1 MFFFFL
7 MWSKLKNKTIL
18 SCDECENDNI
28 SQHFK
33 SNFQQFE
40 NNAGK
45 VKCNKSLKWITMLKL
60 LEL

>member
-7 MWSKLKNKTIL
+7 MWSKLKNKTIC
-18 SCDECENDNI
+18 SVMSVKMNI

-33 SNFQQFE
+33 LNLHQFE

-45 VKCNKSLKWITMLKL
+45 VKCNKSLKWITMLQL